1 MDRLADLIRDLS
13 RLQDLNTFLA
23 NVIQVIVDL
32 VPCEQT
38 LVLMFEPETE
48 TLKIVACEAEL
59 KNALKAIRLP
69 LERSLAGQVYHSGR
83 SFLLQN
89 AQGDP
94 RLYLELEQV
103 FDKPTRN
110 LAIVPMIFRGET
122 VGVLEARN
130 KRGEQSLNAEDL
142 ELLEALA
149 ALIAVTV
156 MGNILFDEI
165 QQAYEQVK
173 TLERMK
179 ANFIAI
185 ASHELRT
192 PIGLILGHASFVQ
205 ELIEDPEVKPQM
217 DVILRNASKLKEIVE
232 DLTRVNEYD
241 QGTSRIKR
249 KTVSIRLVVQNVVAV
264 CMPRARQKNT
274 HLYYKLPETD
284 LLVEAD
290 EEKIHVVL
298 ANLVNNGIAF
308 TDPGGQVAVIGERL
322 PGYIQV
328 SVIDNGIGI
337 PTEDLPHVFDRFF
350 QVQSHLTRHHGGLGL
365 GLSVAKAMIEI
376 HKGQIWAE
384 SKEGQGSKFTFILP
398 TQASTLER
406 LQGFLKQTDTLPKQR
421 G

>member
-1 MDRLADLIRDLS
+1 MVSAFHPMSRRMDRLADLIRDLS

-217 DVILRNASKLKEIVE
+217 
-232 DLTRVNEYD
+232 
-241 QGTSRIKR
+241 
-249 KTVSIRLVVQNVVAV
+249 
-264 CMPRARQKNT
+264 
-274 HLYYKLPETD
+274 
-284 LLVEAD
+284 
-290 EEKIHVVL
+290 
-298 ANLVNNGIAF
+298 
-308 TDPGGQVAVIGERL
+308 
-322 PGYIQV
+322 
-328 SVIDNGIGI
+328 
-337 PTEDLPHVFDRFF
+337 
-350 QVQSHLTRHHGGLGL
+350 
-365 GLSVAKAMIEI
+365 
-376 HKGQIWAE
+376 
-384 SKEGQGSKFTFILP
+384 
-398 TQASTLER
+398 
-406 LQGFLKQTDTLPKQR
+406 
-421 G
+421 